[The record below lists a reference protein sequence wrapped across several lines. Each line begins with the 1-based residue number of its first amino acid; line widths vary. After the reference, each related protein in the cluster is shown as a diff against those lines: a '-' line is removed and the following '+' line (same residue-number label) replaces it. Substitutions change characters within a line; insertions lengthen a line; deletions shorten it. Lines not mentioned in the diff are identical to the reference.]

1 MPPKPTP
8 TSLLCPQGQV
18 SFLKT
23 QKLPGIRA
31 GGRKGNFK
39 DWKLTPKSLK
49 QAKEIALEQP
59 DKSQRNE
66 DCMLVWLQN
75 ERVAINSCA
84 H

>member
-8 TSLLCPQGQV
+8 TSLLCPQGRV

-31 GGRKGNFK
+31 GGRKGNFR

-49 QAKEIALEQP
+49 QAKEI
-59 DKSQRNE
+59 
-66 DCMLVWLQN
+66 
-75 ERVAINSCA
+75 ICA
-84 H
+84 GRDFKDDYFIL